1 MDLHVLGPPLVEAEV
16 VKSCWSETRK
26 ESAGQQCRDTPE
38 DDGAPSRGPGRELGF
53 RSQCSG
59 KARRV
64 S

>member
-16 VKSCWSETRK
+16 VKSWWSETRK

-38 DDGAPSRGPGRELGF
+38 DNGAPSRGPGRELGF

-64 S
+64 P